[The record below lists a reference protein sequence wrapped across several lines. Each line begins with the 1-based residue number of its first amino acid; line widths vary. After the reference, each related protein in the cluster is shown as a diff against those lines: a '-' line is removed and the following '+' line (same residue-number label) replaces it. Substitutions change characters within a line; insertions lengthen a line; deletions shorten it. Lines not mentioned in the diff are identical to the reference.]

1 LRFVCRAVWRRSGAG
16 FGWVTDAGASATYGV
31 ICCELAAFAT
41 IFVGVVAYGVVLELA
56 CCRVTA
62 LVISTPGCAAA
73 IAVFALFNDAVATLL
88 TGDCSDAFVVC
99 QACCLD
105 AVTANGR
112 ANVADGARRELR
124 NALTGGRV
132 HNILLAGITSRGAE
146 RTALLRTDGC
156 FVCTSLRGA
165 VVDGSKSMASFMT
178 AERKQS

>member
-1 LRFVCRAVWRRSGAG
+1 MHLVCRAVWRRPSAG
-16 FGWVTDAGASATYGV
+16 FSWVADAGASATYGV
-31 ICCELAAFAT
+31 VCCELAVFAT
-41 IFVGVVAYGVVLELA
+41 VIVGVVTYGVVLELA

-62 LVISTPGCAAA
+62 LVISASGCATA

-88 TGDCSDAFVVC
+88 AGDCSDAFIVC

-112 ANVADGARRELR
+112 ANVANGARREFR

-146 RTALLRTDGC
+146 RTALLCTDGC
-156 FVCTSLRGA
+156 LVCTSLGGA
-165 VVDGSKSMASFMT
+165 VVDSSKSMASFMT

>member
-16 FGWVTDAGASATYGV
+16 FGWVADAGASATYGV

-41 IFVGVVAYGVVLELA
+41 IFVGVV
-56 CCRVTA
+56 
-62 LVISTPGCAAA
+62 
-73 IAVFALFNDAVATLL
+73 DAVATLL

-99 QACCLD
+99 QARCLD

-112 ANVADGARRELR
+112 ANVADGARREFR

-146 RTALLRTDGC
+146 RTALLRTDSC
-156 FVCTSLRGA
+156 FVCTSLGGA
-165 VVDGSKSMASFMT
+165 VVDGSKCMASFMT
-178 AERKQS
+178 AERKQC

>member
-1 LRFVCRAVWRRSGAG
+1 LRFVCRAVWRRSGAS
-16 FGWVTDAGASATYGV
+16 FGWVADAGASATHGV
-31 ICCELAAFAT
+31 ICCELAVFAT
-41 IFVGVVAYGVVLELA
+41 IFVGVIAYGVVLELA

-62 LVISTPGCAAA
+62 LVISASGCAAA
-73 IAVFALFNDAVATLL
+73 IAVFTLFNDAVATLL
-88 TGDCSDAFVVC
+88 AGDCSDTFIVC

-112 ANVADGARRELR
+112 ANVADGARREFR

-146 RTALLRTDGC
+146 RAALLRTDGC
-156 FVCTSLRGA
+156 FVCTSLGGA